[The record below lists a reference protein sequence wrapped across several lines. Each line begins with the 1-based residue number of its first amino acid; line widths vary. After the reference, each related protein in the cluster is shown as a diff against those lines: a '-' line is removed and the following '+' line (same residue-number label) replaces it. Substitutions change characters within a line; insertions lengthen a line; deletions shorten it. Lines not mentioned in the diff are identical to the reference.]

1 MSAALAGQGGS
12 LALSGLVKR
21 YDAAPVVR
29 GIDFV
34 LQTGRVT
41 ALLGHNGAGK
51 STALKIL
58 GGAEQPTDGA
68 ILLDGTP
75 VSLATPRIA
84 EALGIAVV
92 WQELRIIE
100 KLTVAQNFFLNREKT
115 RGGFTDKSAMR
126 THVRKTL
133 AAHGLAADPDAP
145 AGTLS
150 PADRQMLEIIIALD
164 KGSRFLLLDEP
175 TSALNASEIARLLET
190 IRRLAAAGTS
200 VAIVTHKLGEALAVA
215 DHVVV
220 MKDGDIAL
228 DAERGELSEA
238 DLAYYIT
245 GHRREATPLA
255 EAAPREAYGG
265 TTLLDIRNL
274 AAGNC
279 VEASLEIHAG
289 RVVGLYG
296 VAGAGQVDLL
306 EALFGV
312 RRATA
317 GSIMLDGAP
326 YVPSTPRAALARGFG
341 FLTDD
346 RKANGFI
353 PDMTIGKNI
362 VLASIDRFSRGP
374 WFDDKAVAGQ
384 ARAMASRLAIRSPL
398 GTNVRRLSGGNQ
410 QKVIFAKWVTA
421 KSRILLLAEPT
432 KGVDIGAK
440 AEIHGLI
447 RELAAAGD
455 TLLVC
460 SSEIEEIMEIAD
472 VIHVFRHGVCAGQGI
487 PPADAQA
494 KAIHAQSL

>member
-68 ILLDGTP
+68 ILLDGAP

-115 RGGFTDKSAMR
+115 RGGFIDRSAMR
-126 THVRKTL
+126 AHVRKVL
-133 AAHGLAADPDAP
+133 ATHGLSADPDAP

-228 DAERGELSEA
+228 DAARGELSEA

-255 EAAPREAYGG
+255 EAAPRAAFGG
-265 TTLLDIRNL
+265 TTLLGIRNL

-279 VEASLEIHAG
+279 VDASLEIHAG

-374 WFDDKAVAGQ
+374 WFDDKAVTGQ

-487 PPADAQA
+487 PRADAEA
-494 KAIHAQSL
+494 KAILAQSL

>member
-1 MSAALAGQGGS
+1 MSAVLAERGGS
-12 LALSGLVKR
+12 LALSGIVKR

-29 GIDFV
+29 GIGFT
-34 LQTGRVT
+34 LRAGRVT

-51 STALKIL
+51 STVLKIL
-58 GGAEQPTDGA
+58 GGAERPTGGT
-68 ILLDGTP
+68 ILLDGAP
-75 VSLATPRIA
+75 VGFATPREA
-84 EALGIAVV
+84 EAHGIAVV

-100 KLTVAQNFFLNREKT
+100 NLTLVRNFFLNREIT
-115 RGGFTDKSAMR
+115 RAGLVDRAAMR
-126 THVRKTL
+126 AHVVRAL
-133 AAHGLAADPDAP
+133 AAHGLDADPDAP
-145 AGTLS
+145 AGDLS
-150 PADRQMLEIIIALD
+150 PGDRQMLEIIIALD

-175 TSALNASEIARLLET
+175 TSALNASEITRLLET
-190 IRRLAAAGTS
+190 VRRLAAAGTC
-200 VAIVTHKLGEALAVA
+200 VVIVTHKLGEALAVA

-255 EAAPREAYGG
+255 EAAPRSAFGG
-265 TTLLDIRNL
+265 DTMLDIRDL
-274 AAGNC
+274 SAGNC
-279 VEASLEIHAG
+279 LDASLEIHAG

-312 RRATA
+312 RKLRGGRIT
-317 GSIMLDGAP
+317 LNGAP
-326 YVPSTPRAALARGFG
+326 YIPSTPRAALARGFG

-346 RKANGFI
+346 RKRNGFI
-353 PDMTIGKNI
+353 PDMTISKNI
-362 VLASIDRFSRGP
+362 VLASIRRFARGP
-374 WFDDKAVAGQ
+374 WFDADACDIQ
-384 ARAMASRLAIRSPL
+384 AKAMASRLAIRSPL
-398 GTNVRRLSGGNQ
+398 TMHVRRLSGGNQ

-447 RELAAAGD
+447 RELAASGD

-460 SSEIEEIMEIAD
+460 SSEIEEILEIAD
-472 VIHVFRHGVCAGQGI
+472 VVHVFRHGVCAGQGI
-487 PPADAQA
+487 PRAEAEA
-494 KAIHAQSL
+494 KSLLALSL